1 MGASLAVTPKARA
14 AAAGRVGSAALTEQM
29 AKTAEW
35 EAEAMSPEAVTC
47 GKLAA
52 AEVEMTG
59 PTVEARAVEGGAA

>member
-1 MGASLAVTPKARA
+1 M
-14 AAAGRVGSAALTEQM
+14 TEQM

>member
-1 MGASLAVTPKARA
+1 MALPAAAELLVAWVMGA
-14 AAAGRVGSAALTEQM
+14 GSAALTEQM

-52 AEVEMTG
+52 TEVELTG

>member
-1 MGASLAVTPKARA
+1 M
-14 AAAGRVGSAALTEQM
+14 TEQM

-52 AEVEMTG
+52 TEVELTG